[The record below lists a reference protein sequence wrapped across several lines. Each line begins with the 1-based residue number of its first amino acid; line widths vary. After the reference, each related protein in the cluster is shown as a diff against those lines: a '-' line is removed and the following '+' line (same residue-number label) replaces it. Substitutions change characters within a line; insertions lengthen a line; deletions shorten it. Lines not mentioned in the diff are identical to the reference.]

1 MPEYIERE
9 ALIEKISS
17 ISVTVMG
24 VRSGKTLFNE
34 ALKSYREAVLKNI
47 KEAPTAD
54 VVEVRHGEWLLKS
67 RIYKMPDDFDE
78 EFYVECPFCQR
89 TFYVPFEFEKEKM
102 LAYAKENYPY
112 CNCGAKMDG
121 KGD

>member
-1 MPEYIERE
+1 MLED
-9 ALIEKISS
+9 
-17 ISVTVMG
+17 
-24 VRSGKTLFNE
+24 NE
-34 ALKSYREAVLKNI
+34 QCKKCFHYQVCANVLKQQLFI
-47 KEAPTAD
+47 RKEMLHEENPECKHFISAAD
-54 VVEVRHGEWLLKS
+54 VVEVRHDEWLLKS

-121 KGD
+121 KDDSSE